1 MYIVK
6 KRLRAVSC
14 YTGRWKKPREKKKTS
29 RVRRPSIL
37 NKFAALRRSF
47 VRYVG
52 RINRRIGTLTAI
64 IRRLSNETNQLQS
77 RVSQL
82 ERQVNLLATEVS
94 TLVAPTQRAR
104 AILESRIGAVASIE
118 TDAGSISGTIVTVGI
133 DYVHILEPTSDIVLL
148 PISSITA
155 IN

>member
-1 MYIVK
+1 MYMVK
-6 KRLRAVSC
+6 KRLRAVPC

-29 RVRRPSIL
+29 RVRRSSLL
-37 NKFAALRRSF
+37 NKLTALRRSF

-77 RVSQL
+77 QVSQL
-82 ERQVNLLATEVS
+82 ERQVNLITTELS
-94 TLVAPTQRAR
+94 TLVVPIQRAR
-104 AILESRIGAVASIE
+104 AILQARIGNITSIE

-133 DYVHILEPTSDIVLL
+133 DYVHILEPTGDIILL

>member
-6 KRLRAVSC
+6 KRLRAVPC

-29 RVRRPSIL
+29 RVRRSSLL
-37 NKFAALRRSF
+37 NKLTALRRSF

-77 RVSQL
+77 QVSQL
-82 ERQVNLLATEVS
+82 ERQVNLISTELNA
-94 TLVAPTQRAR
+94 LVVPIQRAR
-104 AILESRIGAVASIE
+104 AILEARIGVVASIE
-118 TDAGSISGTIVTVGI
+118 TNAGNISGTVVAVGV
-133 DYVHILEPTSDIVLL
+133 DFVHILEPTGDTVLL